1 MSMNLNS
8 AVKANKQAA
17 GKLLRSLRYALYVI
31 THPFDGFWDLTHE
44 KRGSMAAAHVL
55 VALTFLTRLF
65 YKRFTSFMFERVYWE
80 QFNIWREVI
89 SILALV
95 IIYCAANWCLTTL
108 FDGKGRFSDIYIGT
122 AYALTPYILITNIVT
137 ILSNYVTVEEG
148 TFITYFSSLAMIWSG
163 LLILVSIMQIHDY
176 SLGKALLA
184 IIFTVAGMMIIVFLI
199 MLFFSLISDG
209 IAYFVSI
216 YKEIMFRLY

>member
-8 AVKANKQAA
+8 AGKANKQAA
-17 GKLLRSLRYALYVI
+17 LRLLKSLRYALYVI

-55 VALTFLTRLF
+55 VVLTFLTRLF
-65 YKRFTSFMFERVYWE
+65 YWRFTNFMFVKVYWE
-80 QFNIWREVI
+80 QFNIWREVV

-95 IIYCAANWCLTTL
+95 IVYCAANWCLTTL

-122 AYALTPYILITNIVT
+122 AYALTPYILLTNIVT
-137 ILSNYVTVEEG
+137 FISNYVTVEEG
-148 TFITYFSSLAMIWSG
+148 TFITYFSALAIIWSG

-176 SLGKALLA
+176 SLGKAILA
-184 IIFTVAGMMIIVFLI
+184 IIFSVAGMMVIVFLL

-209 IAYFVSI
+209 IAYFVSV

>member
-55 VALTFLTRLF
+55 VALTFITRLF
-65 YKRFTSFMFERVYWE
+65 YKRFTSFMFEKVYWE

-137 ILSNYVTVEEG
+137 IVSNYVTVEEG

>member
-17 GKLLRSLRYALYVI
+17 LRLLKSLRYALYVI

-55 VALTFLTRLF
+55 VVLTFITRLF
-65 YKRFTSFMFERVYWE
+65 YYRFTSFMFVKVYWE
-80 QFNIWREVI
+80 QFNIWREVV

-95 IIYCAANWCLTTL
+95 IVYCAANWCLTTL

-137 ILSNYVTVEEG
+137 IISNYVTVEEG

-176 SLGKALLA
+176 SLGKAILA
-184 IIFTVAGMMIIVFLI
+184 IIFSVAGMMVIVFLL

-209 IAYFVSI
+209 IAYFVSV

>member
-17 GKLLRSLRYALYVI
+17 LRLLKSLRYALYVI

-55 VALTFLTRLF
+55 VVLTFITRLF
-65 YKRFTSFMFERVYWE
+65 FYRFTSFMFVKVYWE
-80 QFNIWREVI
+80 QFNIWREVV

-95 IIYCAANWCLTTL
+95 IVYCAANWCLTTL

-137 ILSNYVTVEEG
+137 IISNYVTVEEG

-176 SLGKALLA
+176 SLGKAILA
-184 IIFTVAGMMIIVFLI
+184 IIFSVAGMMVIVFLL

-209 IAYFVSI
+209 IAYFVSV

>member
-17 GKLLRSLRYALYVI
+17 GKLLKSLRYALYVI

-55 VALTFLTRLF
+55 VALTFITRLF
-65 YKRFTSFMFERVYWE
+65 YKRFTSFMFEKVYWE

-137 ILSNYVTVEEG
+137 IVSNYVTVEEG

>member
-17 GKLLRSLRYALYVI
+17 GKLLKSLRYALYVI

-44 KRGSMAAAHVL
+44 KRGSLAAAHVL

-65 YKRFTSFMFERVYWE
+65 YKRFTSFMFEKVYWE

-137 ILSNYVTVEEG
+137 IVSNYVTVEEG

>member
-1 MSMNLNS
+1 MNLNS

-55 VALTFLTRLF
+55 VALTFITRLF
-65 YKRFTSFMFERVYWE
+65 YKRFTSFMFEKVYWE

-137 ILSNYVTVEEG
+137 IVSNYVTVEEG

>member
-1 MSMNLNS
+1 MSMNLNL
-8 AVKANKQAA
+8 AGRVNKQAA
-17 GKLLRSLRYALYVI
+17 QKLLKSLRYSLYVI

-44 KRGSMAAAHVL
+44 KRGSMAAAHIL
-55 VALTFLTRLF
+55 VALTFLTRLWS
-65 YKRFTSFMFERVYWE
+65 KRFTSFMFMTVYWE
-80 QFNIWREVI
+80 QFNIWREIV

-122 AYALTPYILITNIVT
+122 AYSLTPYILLTNIVT
-137 ILSNYVTVEEG
+137 FVSNFVTVEEG
-148 TFITYFSSLAMIWSG
+148 TFLTYFSSLAMIWSG

-176 SLGKALLA
+176 SFLKALLA
-184 IIFTVAGMMIIVFLI
+184 IVASVAGMMIIVFLI
-199 MLFFSLISDG
+199 LLFFSLISDG

>member
-17 GKLLRSLRYALYVI
+17 GKLLKSLRYALYVI

-65 YKRFTSFMFERVYWE
+65 YKRFTSFMFEKVYWE

-137 ILSNYVTVEEG
+137 IVSNYVTVEEG

>member
-8 AVKANKQAA
+8 AVKGNKQAA
-17 GKLLRSLRYALYVI
+17 LRLLKSLRYALYVI

-44 KRGSMAAAHVL
+44 KRGSIAAAHVL
-55 VALTFLTRLF
+55 VVLTFITRLF
-65 YKRFTSFMFERVYWE
+65 YKRFTSFMFEKVYWE
-80 QFNIWREVI
+80 QFNIWREVV

-137 ILSNYVTVEEG
+137 IISNYVTVEEG
-148 TFITYFSSLAMIWSG
+148 TFIAYFSSLAMIWSG

-176 SLGKALLA
+176 SLVKAILA
-184 IIFTVAGMMIIVFLI
+184 IIFSVAGMMVIVFLL

>member
-17 GKLLRSLRYALYVI
+17 GRLLKSLRYALYVI

-44 KRGSMAAAHVL
+44 KRGSLGAAHVL
-55 VALTFLTRLF
+55 VILTFLTRLF
-65 YKRFTSFMFERVYWE
+65 YQRFTSFMFVKVYWE

-95 IIYCAANWCLTTL
+95 VIYCAANWCLTTL

-137 ILSNYVTVEEG
+137 FVSNYVTVEEG
-148 TFITYFSSLAMIWSG
+148 TFISYFSSLAMIWSG

-184 IIFTVAGMMIIVFLI
+184 IIFTVAGMMVIVFLI

>member
-8 AVKANKQAA
+8 AVKGNKQAA
-17 GKLLRSLRYALYVI
+17 LRLLKSLRYALYVI

-55 VALTFLTRLF
+55 VVLTFITRLF
-65 YKRFTSFMFERVYWE
+65 FYRFTSFMFVKVYWE
-80 QFNIWREVI
+80 QFNIWREVV

-95 IIYCAANWCLTTL
+95 VIYCAANWCLTTL

-137 ILSNYVTVEEG
+137 IISNYVTVEEG
-148 TFITYFSSLAMIWSG
+148 TFVTYFSSLAMIWSG

-176 SLGKALLA
+176 SLGKAILA
-184 IIFTVAGMMIIVFLI
+184 IIFSVAGMMVIVFLL

>member
-17 GKLLRSLRYALYVI
+17 GKLLKSLRYALYVI

-44 KRGSMAAAHVL
+44 KRGSLAAAHVL

-65 YKRFTSFMFERVYWE
+65 YKRFTSFMFEKVYWE

>member
-8 AVKANKQAA
+8 AVKGNKQAA
-17 GKLLRSLRYALYVI
+17 LRLLKSLRYALYVI

-55 VALTFLTRLF
+55 VVLTFITRLF
-65 YKRFTSFMFERVYWE
+65 YYRFTSFMFVKVYWE
-80 QFNIWREVI
+80 QFNIWREVV

-95 IIYCAANWCLTTL
+95 VIYCAANWCLTTL

-137 ILSNYVTVEEG
+137 IISNYVTVEEG
-148 TFITYFSSLAMIWSG
+148 TFVTYFSSLAMIWSG

-176 SLGKALLA
+176 SLGKAILA
-184 IIFTVAGMMIIVFLI
+184 IIFSVAGMMVIVFLL

>member
-17 GKLLRSLRYALYVI
+17 LRLLKSLRYALYVI

-55 VALTFLTRLF
+55 VVLTFITRLF
-65 YKRFTSFMFERVYWE
+65 YERFTSFMFEKIYWE
-80 QFNIWREVI
+80 QFNIWREVV

-137 ILSNYVTVEEG
+137 IISNYVTVEEG

-176 SLGKALLA
+176 SLGKAILA
-184 IIFTVAGMMIIVFLI
+184 IIFSVAGMMVIVFLL

-209 IAYFVSI
+209 IAYFVSV

>member
-17 GKLLRSLRYALYVI
+17 GKLLKSLRYALYVI

-55 VALTFLTRLF
+55 VALTFITRLF
-65 YKRFTSFMFERVYWE
+65 YKRFTSFMFEKVYWE